1 MQTSILFSSII
12 LLETQELCIV
22 SSNYIQSV
30 IADSFP
36 RSVASDFFVL
46 VEEEKQGKA

>member
-1 MQTSILFSSII
+1 MYCVL
-12 LLETQELCIV
+12 

-30 IADSFP
+30 IADSFL

-46 VEEEKQGKA
+46 VEEEKARQSIVYYPFYLKPGKF